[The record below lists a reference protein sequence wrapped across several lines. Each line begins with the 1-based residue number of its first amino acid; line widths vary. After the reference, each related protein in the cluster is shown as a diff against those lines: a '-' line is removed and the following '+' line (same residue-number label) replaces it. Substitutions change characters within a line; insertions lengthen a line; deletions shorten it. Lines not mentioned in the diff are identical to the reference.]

1 MQNKKLTPNSTFK
14 QPWRFLGVAIASLLL
29 VQAGLAEKKASPDN
43 LKRKEEIKAKSPAT
57 MPGYDP
63 FVFRKISEIE
73 LRLHVVKPDHWQ
85 AADQRPCLI
94 FFFGG
99 GWENGNPKGSLQWT
113 KWAAEQ
119 GMVGVA
125 PDYRTGA
132 QYGGTIEDCIS
143 DGRAAMIW
151 VQIHAKELG
160 IDPAKIICAGASA
173 GGHLAAW
180 TAITHKG
187 PGRDDPGWP
196 QPQPAALVL
205 LCPATDTTL
214 TGSAGARRKLGDSQ
228 ERGLAC
234 SVTAQ
239 IPAKMPPTLIFHGTD
254 DSAVPYA
261 NSKALHDKLIATE
274 NRCELITFEG
284 GKHMYWTAG
293 AGPRSQDDKKRT
305 EQEVTSFLASLGLL
319 K

>member
-1 MQNKKLTPNSTFK
+1 MQNKKLNHSPRFK
-14 QPWRFLGVAIASLLL
+14 QPSIYLWVAITGVVLM
-29 VQAGLAEKKASPDN
+29 QAGLAEEIASPDKS
-43 LKRKEEIKAKSPAT
+43 KRKGEVKERSPSS
-57 MPGYDP
+57 MPGYEP
-63 FVFRKISEIE
+63 FVFRKISGME
-73 LRLHVVKPDHWQ
+73 LRLHVVKPKGWQ
-85 AADQRPCLI
+85 AADQRPCVI

-99 GWENGNPKGSLQWT
+99 GWENGSPKGSLQWT

-151 VQIHAKELG
+151 VQAQAKELG

-187 PGRDDPGWP
+187 PGKDDPGAP

-214 TGSAGARRKLGDSQ
+214 TGSAGARRKLGDSS

-254 DSAVPYA
+254 DSAVPYV
-261 NSKALHDKLIATE
+261 NSKALTDKLIATG
-274 NRCELITFEG
+274 NRCELITIEG

-293 AGPRSQDDKKRT
+293 AGPGWQDDKKKT
-305 EQEVTSFLASLGLL
+305 EKEVTAFLAGLGLL